1 MVVVNSIPQAQR
13 DRVVK
18 SQQGTIMLSKL
29 KCVALALSCLALTA
43 PTFAADLPVKAKPI
57 LLAGYP
63 YQGSGFYAGVGA
75 VGAVLSADV
84 GANSGG
90 SNIFS
95 AGAAL
100 DLTAGYQFTTGTNWY
115 AFEVSAQYTN
125 MGGSV
130 TCGTTDC
137 AVSSKW
143 GFEQRALIGFPIQQ
157 VLAVLPNLS
166 AAFPGLPP
174 LPGGV
179 NASTTNTH
187 PYVFVGIRE
196 DDRSAMFALAS
207 KQIWTIQPVA
217 GLGLRQQ
224 WTNGLV
230 ADTSVGCTF
239 VDTGI
244 QLGGIDNASAKFGRD
259 CRAAFRLLY

>member
-1 MVVVNSIPQAQR
+1 MYKFFA
-13 DRVVK
+13 
-18 SQQGTIMLSKL
+18 
-29 KCVALALSCLALTA
+29 ALALAALTVSSA
-43 PTFAADLPVKAKPI
+43 LAADLPVKVKPNI
-57 LLAGYP
+57 LAGFP
-63 YQGSGFYAGVGA
+63 YQGSGFYVGLGA

-84 GANSGG
+84 GGDTGG

-95 AGAAL
+95 AGAAI
-100 DLTAGYQFTTGTNWY
+100 DLTAGYQFTSTNNWY
-115 AFEVSAQYTN
+115 AFEASAQYTN
-125 MGGSV
+125 MGGAVACGNAADACSV
-130 TCGTTDC
+130 ST
-137 AVSSKW
+137 KW

-157 VLAVLPNLS
+157 VLSVLPNLGTV
-166 AAFPGLPP
+166 FPGLPP

-187 PYVFVGIRE
+187 PYIFAGIRE
-196 DDRSAMFALAS
+196 DDRSAAFGLARA
-207 KQIWTIQPVA
+207 QVWTIQPVV

-239 VDTGI
+239 ADTGL
-244 QLGGIDNASAKFGRD
+244 QLGGLDNASAKFGRD

>member
-1 MVVVNSIPQAQR
+1 MKRPS
-13 DRVVK
+13 
-18 SQQGTIMLSKL
+18 LL
-29 KCVALALSCLALTA
+29 LALSIAAASLLGA
-43 PTFAADLPVKAKPI
+43 PAIGADLPVKAPR
-57 LLAGYP
+57 LLAAGFP
-63 YQGSGFYAGVGA
+63 YQGSGFYAGIGA

-84 GANSGG
+84 GANTGG
-90 SNIFS
+90 SSVFS
-95 AGAAL
+95 AGAAI
-100 DLTAGYQFTTGTNWY
+100 DLTAGYQITTGNNWY
-115 AFEVSAQYTN
+115 AFEASAQYTN
-125 MGGSV
+125 MGGAV
-130 TCGTTDC
+130 ACGTVNC
-137 AVSSKW
+137 SVSTKW

-157 VLAVLPNLS
+157 VLSVLPNLS

-196 DDRSAMFALAS
+196 DDRSAIFALQSA
-207 KQIWTIQPVA
+207 QVWTIQPVA
-217 GLGLRQQ
+217 GLGIRQQ

-239 VDTGI
+239 TDTGL

>member
-1 MVVVNSIPQAQR
+1 MFRFLAAAAFAVLGFTS
-13 DRVVK
+13 
-18 SQQGTIMLSKL
+18 
-29 KCVALALSCLALTA
+29 AL
-43 PTFAADLPVKAKPI
+43 AADLPVKVRPNV
-57 LLAGYP
+57 LAGFP
-63 YQGSGFYAGVGA
+63 YQGSGFYVGLGA

-84 GANSGG
+84 GGDTGG
-90 SNIFS
+90 SSIFS
-95 AGAAL
+95 AGAAI
-100 DLTAGYQFTTGTNWY
+100 DITAGYQFTSTNNWY
-115 AFEVSAQYTN
+115 AFEASAQYTN

-130 TCGTTDC
+130 ACPADAC
-137 AVSSKW
+137 SVSSKW

-157 VLAVLPNLS
+157 VLSVLPNLGTV
-166 AAFPGLPP
+166 FPGLPP

-187 PYVFVGIRE
+187 PYIFAGIRE
-196 DDRSAMFALAS
+196 DDRSAAFGLARA
-207 KQIWTIQPVA
+207 QVWTIQPVV

-239 VDTGI
+239 ADTGL
-244 QLGGIDNASAKFGRD
+244 QLGGLDNASAKFGRD

>member
-1 MVVVNSIPQAQR
+1 MKRTS
-13 DRVVK
+13 
-18 SQQGTIMLSKL
+18 LL
-29 KCVALALSCLALTA
+29 LALSIAAASLFIGA
-43 PTFAADLPVKAKPI
+43 PAIGADLPVKAPR
-57 LLAGYP
+57 LLAAGYP
-63 YQGSGFYAGVGA
+63 YQGSGFYAGLGA

-84 GANSGG
+84 GSNTGG

-95 AGAAL
+95 AGAAI
-100 DLTAGYQFTTGTNWY
+100 DGTIGYQITTGTNWY
-115 AFEVSAQYTN
+115 AFEASVQYTN
-125 MGGSV
+125 MGGAVACSS
-130 TCGTTDC
+130 GDPC

-157 VLAVLPNLS
+157 VLSVLPNLS

-179 NASTTNTH
+179 NASATNTH
-187 PYVFVGIRE
+187 PYIFAGLRE
-196 DDRSAMFALAS
+196 DDRSAMFGLARA
-207 KQIWTIQPVA
+207 QAWTIQPVA

-239 VDTGI
+239 MDTGRLI
-244 QLGGIDNASAKFGRD
+244 GGPDNASVSFGRD